1 MADDI
6 FCLCVELEWKPAS
19 SWDVRGI
26 FSWHFLLDG
35 QFSSRE
41 KVLRGKCQ
49 SVLRAQYSGVY
60 SPLQYRFLLNWC
72 EPGFCSASVSKYC
85 FSPSDRVRCNF
96 LSFYVAKTVSVL
108 VFSIDNSAGQGPMPG
123 LEHYDYEHSSN
134 ASEDEKIFIKL
145 FYYFKESFCGKNV

>member
-1 MADDI
+1 MDNFPPEI
-6 FCLCVELEWKPAS
+6 KFCEESVKVS
-19 SWDVRGI
+19 SEHNTPESTR
-26 FSWHFLLDG
+26 HFN
-35 QFSSRE
+35 SI
-41 KVLRGKCQ
+41 C
-49 SVLRAQYSGVY
+49 
-60 SPLQYRFLLNWC
+60 RFLLNWC

-145 FYYFKESFCGKNV
+145 FYYFTESFCGKNV

>member
-1 MADDI
+1 MDNFPPDI
-6 FCLCVELEWKPAS
+6 KFCEESV
-19 SWDVRGI
+19 
-26 FSWHFLLDG
+26 
-35 QFSSRE
+35 
-41 KVLRGKCQ
+41 KVSCEQ
-49 SVLRAQYSGVY
+49 RAQYSGVY

-123 LEHYDYEHSSN
+123 AGTKEANSEHSSN
-134 ASEDEKIFIKL
+134 PSEDESIHQTFLL
-145 FYYFKESFCGKNV
+145 FYGKFLREKCLI